1 MNEARGFPIV
11 LLRAEAETKQQ
22 ATLVW
27 SFSDSHEGHQVD
39 AVVETKVIA
48 ADPGE
53 GELEEIAHRTDL
65 HQRSDREVSIDLVV
79 TTEYQG
85 EHRAIDRS
93 GCESQVAPES
103 PTLFV
108 RASVRCTHNGARGQ
122 DSQQTGGTGPS

>member
-1 MNEARGFPIV
+1 MC
-11 LLRAEAETKQQ
+11 
-22 ATLVW
+22 
-27 SFSDSHEGHQVD
+27 SSDLE
-39 AVVETKVIA
+39 VVA

-53 GELEEIAHRTDL
+53 GDLEEIAHRTDL

-79 TTEYQG
+79 TAECQS

-93 GCESQVAPES
+93 GCESQVAAES

-108 RASVRCTHNGARGQ
+108 RASVRCTHDGACGQ